1 MDWRQELKHNITTA
15 EELRMHIPM
24 SDEEFAAVKQ
34 VSSTYPMSIP
44 LYYLALIDKDDPQD
58 PIRKMCVPAAL
69 EADSSGRTDTSGE
82 TSNTV
87 MNGLQHKYSKTA
99 MVLSTNICAMYCRH
113 CFRKRMVGISDDETA
128 KMLSNISEYIGK
140 TKCIDNVLLSGGD
153 SLLNSNWII
162 DQMLSDLT
170 AMDHLNLI
178 RFGTRIPVVMPS
190 RIYGDQELLKL
201 LRKHTEKKQLYVVT
215 QFNHP
220 HEFTEESY
228 RAVRALRDCGVVISN
243 QTVLLR
249 GVNDKPETLSGL
261 MNCLTRFGVVPY
273 YVFQCRPVLGVK
285 ERFQVPLL
293 SAVDIIEDAKAML
306 NGHAKRFKYVMS
318 HETGKLEILA
328 RLGQDKILLKYH
340 QAKSPD
346 NAGRILTIKLDSDQC
361 WIDEII
367 NQ

>member
-1 MDWRQELKHNITTA
+1 M
-15 EELRMHIPM
+15 
-24 SDEEFAAVKQ
+24 
-34 VSSTYPMSIP
+34 
-44 LYYLALIDKDDPQD
+44 
-58 PIRKMCVPAAL
+58 
-69 EADSSGRTDTSGE
+69 
-82 TSNTV
+82 
-87 MNGLQHKYSKTA
+87 
-99 MVLSTNICAMYCRH
+99 
-113 CFRKRMVGISDDETA
+113 
-128 KMLSNISEYIGK
+128 
-140 TKCIDNVLLSGGD
+140 
-153 SLLNSNWII
+153 
-162 DQMLSDLT
+162 
-170 AMDHLNLI
+170 
-178 RFGTRIPVVMPS
+178 
-190 RIYGDQELLKL
+190 
-201 LRKHTEKKQLYVVT
+201 RKHTEKKQLYVVT

-220 HEFTEESY
+220 HEFTDESY